1 MKHAYCII
9 AHHEP
14 IILQKLIEAI
24 DDRRNDIFVL
34 IDKKANLPI
43 CNIKAYKSKLIYTP
57 SIDVRW
63 GDISQVKAELML
75 FETATKYD
83 VYQYYHLLSGVDL
96 PIKSQN
102 YIHDFMDANN
112 GKEFVGYAQNEN
124 NTYDLKR
131 KTAYYYFLTKYYR
144 STSFYGTLCRYVCSL
159 LLHLQQILGYNRN
172 FGVELKKGANWVSI
186 THEFCI
192 YLLSKRDYILKTF
205 KYTLAPDEMF
215 VQTILWQSPFRINI
229 YKFNNQFESC
239 LREID
244 WERGTPYT
252 WGEQGEIDIQILK
265 ESEKLFAR
273 KFSSLNMD
281 FINKVRELSK

>member
-83 VYQYYHLLSGVDL
+83 VYQYYHLRKQS
-96 PIKSQN
+96 K
-102 YIHDFMDANN
+102 N
-112 GKEFVGYAQNEN
+112 GY
-124 NTYDLKR
+124 
-131 KTAYYYFLTKYYR
+131 
-144 STSFYGTLCRYVCSL
+144 
-159 LLHLQQILGYNRN
+159 
-172 FGVELKKGANWVSI
+172 
-186 THEFCI
+186 
-192 YLLSKRDYILKTF
+192 
-205 KYTLAPDEMF
+205 
-215 VQTILWQSPFRINI
+215 
-229 YKFNNQFESC
+229 
-239 LREID
+239 
-244 WERGTPYT
+244 
-252 WGEQGEIDIQILK
+252 
-265 ESEKLFAR
+265 
-273 KFSSLNMD
+273 
-281 FINKVRELSK
+281 